1 MAQDLLFLARIT
13 LITSTMIYASYQ
25 DWVSREIDDKV
36 WIVGGGIGATL
47 TGVDLALSWSLMKL
61 ILTVMSIG
69 LSTGLAFM
77 FYYMGLYGGADAKAI
92 AAISASLPIYY
103 PPLGLHPFTGL
114 ASLTNGLIIS
124 LILPITFLLYNIY
137 RIIKGDNIFKGFE
150 HESRWRK
157 AAAIIFGTRVNHAG
171 KFWFPL
177 EEEHEGTRFFKFNLF
192 SLDLEEN
199 VREDSW
205 ATPGIPL
212 LIFITIGM
220 ITFLTLGDISAYI
233 LKLFTQT

>member
-1 MAQDLLFLARIT
+1 MTLDILLPARIT
-13 LITSTMIYASYQ
+13 LIMATMVYASYQ

-36 WIVGGGIGATL
+36 WVIGGGVGAAL
-47 TGVDLALSWSLMKL
+47 TGLDLAWSWSLVKL
-61 ILTVMSIG
+61 ILTFMSIG

-103 PPLGLHPFTGL
+103 PPVRFHPFTGL
-114 ASLTNGLIIS
+114 ASLTNGLILS
-124 LILPITFLLYNIY
+124 LILPVSFLLYNTY
-137 RIIKGDNIFKGFE
+137 RIMRGDNIFRGFE

-157 AAAIIFGTRVNHAG
+157 AAAILFGTRVNHAG
-171 KFWFPL
+171 RFWFPL
-177 EEEHEGTRFFKFNLF
+177 EEEHEGVRIFKFNLF

-212 LIFITIGM
+212 LIFITIGLV
-220 ITFLTLGDISAYI
+220 IFLTLGDLSAYI
-233 LKLFTQT
+233 LRLIT